1 MRDLACR
8 RVKGRRKMR
17 KTSGLIY
24 SSASGGLSGRIL
36 FRPHAIALEYYALS
50 DYERR
55 GSYVAQNLA
64 RPPQFNPAL
73 GVYDAPYLAV
83 HHDCVYVQGGFHQG
97 ALPDDESAVAFGLAL
112 KLAVYPHGAVKN
124 QLSFNLQAFS
134 YKRYY
139 LAYAGWFFFYGFS
152 EHIFPFIAFLFTS
165 RPP

>member
-36 FRPHAIALEYYALS
+36 FRHHAIALEYYALS

-73 GVYDAPYLAV
+73 GVYDAPYLAGY
-83 HHDCVYVQGGFHQG
+83 HDCVYVQDGFHQG
-97 ALPDDESAVAFGLAL
+97 ALPDDESAVAFGFAL
-112 KLAVYPHGAVKN
+112 KLAVYPHSAVEN
-124 QLSFNLQAFS
+124 QFSFDTHAFS

-139 LAYAGWFFFYGFS
+139 LAYAGGFFFYRFS
-152 EHIFPFIAFLFTS
+152 EHGFPFIVLSFPQFPA
-165 RPP
+165 

>member
-36 FRPHAIALEYYALS
+36 FRHHAIALEYYALS

-73 GVYDAPYLAV
+73 GVYDAPYLAG

-97 ALPDDESAVAFGLAL
+97 ALPDDESAFPFAPPL
-112 KLAVYPHGAVKN
+112 KLPAYPHGPVKN
-124 QLSFNLQAFS
+124 QLSITLS
-134 YKRYY
+134 
-139 LAYAGWFFFYGFS
+139 LSSG
-152 EHIFPFIAFLFTS
+152 E
-165 RPP
+165 